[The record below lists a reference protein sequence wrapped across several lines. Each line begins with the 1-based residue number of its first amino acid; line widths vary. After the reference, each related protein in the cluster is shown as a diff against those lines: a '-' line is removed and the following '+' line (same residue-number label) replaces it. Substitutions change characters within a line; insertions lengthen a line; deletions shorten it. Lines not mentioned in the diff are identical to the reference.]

1 MIGRIMDRSTHLAE
15 NYAFSTVLG
24 DCMQQNIFKPHVPDV
39 QRGCNIEIKLV
50 VILIVSTLFLVACPT
65 RTTLADI
72 NRDPGKYQGKE
83 ITVAGRVSDAFGA
96 LGTGVFQIDDGT
108 GRLWVFSQNYGVP
121 GSGAKVSVTG
131 RLEQGFSFGGRSFAL
146 ALRQTQARH

>member
-1 MIGRIMDRSTHLAE
+1 MQQKIPQVQLLGVQRRLNIKKKSIVILLL
-15 NYAFSTVLG
+15 STV
-24 DCMQQNIFKPHVPDV
+24 
-39 QRGCNIEIKLV
+39 
-50 VILIVSTLFLVACPT
+50 FLLACPT
-65 RTTLADI
+65 RAKIADI

-83 ITVAGRVSDAFGA
+83 ISVAGKVSDAFGA

-108 GRLWVFSQNYGVP
+108 GRLWLFSQKYGVP
-121 GSGAKVSVTG
+121 GSGAKVAVTG

>member
-1 MIGRIMDRSTHLAE
+1 MQQKIPQVQLLGVQRRLNIKKKSIVILLL
-15 NYAFSTVLG
+15 STV
-24 DCMQQNIFKPHVPDV
+24 
-39 QRGCNIEIKLV
+39 
-50 VILIVSTLFLVACPT
+50 FLLACPT
-65 RTTLADI
+65 RAKIADI

-83 ITVAGRVSDAFGA
+83 ISVAGKVSDAFGA
-96 LGTGVFQIDDGT
+96 LGTGVFQVDDGT

-121 GSGAKVSVTG
+121 GSGAKVAVTG

>member
-1 MIGRIMDRSTHLAE
+1 MQRRVLQAQVLGVQRRLDTKRKSIVILLL
-15 NYAFSTVLG
+15 STV
-24 DCMQQNIFKPHVPDV
+24 
-39 QRGCNIEIKLV
+39 
-50 VILIVSTLFLVACPT
+50 FLLACPT
-65 RTTLADI
+65 RTTIADI

-83 ITVAGRVSDAFGA
+83 ISVAGKVSDAFGA
-96 LGTGVFQIDDGT
+96 LGTGVFQVDDGT

-121 GSGAKVSVTG
+121 GSGAKVAVTG

>member
-1 MIGRIMDRSTHLAE
+1 MQQKLPQVQLLGVQRRLNIKKKSIVILLL
-15 NYAFSTVLG
+15 STV
-24 DCMQQNIFKPHVPDV
+24 
-39 QRGCNIEIKLV
+39 
-50 VILIVSTLFLVACPT
+50 FLLACPT
-65 RTTLADI
+65 RAKIADI

-83 ITVAGRVSDAFGA
+83 ISVAGKVSDAFGA

-121 GSGAKVSVTG
+121 GSGAKVAVTG

>member
-1 MIGRIMDRSTHLAE
+1 MQNVFTQLLCAIRSRGNAATARIVVLLLLA
-15 NYAFSTVLG
+15 FLLG
-24 DCMQQNIFKPHVPDV
+24 
-39 QRGCNIEIKLV
+39 
-50 VILIVSTLFLVACPT
+50 CPP
-65 RTTLADI
+65 RTTIAEI

-83 ITVAGRVSDAFGA
+83 ITVAGNVSDSFGA

-108 GRLWVFSQNYGVP
+108 GRLWVFSQSYGVP

-146 ALRQTQARH
+146 ALRQTQPRH

>member
-1 MIGRIMDRSTHLAE
+1 MQNTYTQLLYAIRSRGNA
-15 NYAFSTVLG
+15 APAQIIVLLLLTLLL
-24 DCMQQNIFKPHVPDV
+24 
-39 QRGCNIEIKLV
+39 GC
-50 VILIVSTLFLVACPT
+50 PP
-65 RTTLADI
+65 RTTIAEI

-83 ITVAGRVSDAFGA
+83 ITVAGNVSDAFGA

-146 ALRQTQARH
+146 ALRQTQPRR

>member
-1 MIGRIMDRSTHLAE
+1 
-15 NYAFSTVLG
+15 
-24 DCMQQNIFKPHVPDV
+24 MQQNVLHAHVFGV
-39 QRGCNIEIKLV
+39 QRRLDANGKSI
-50 VILIVSTLFLVACPT
+50 VILLLSTVFLLACPT
-65 RTTLADI
+65 RTTIADI

-83 ITVAGRVSDAFGA
+83 ISVAGKVSDAFGA
-96 LGTGVFQIDDGT
+96 LGTGVFQVDDGT

-121 GSGAKVSVTG
+121 GSGAKVAVTG

>member
-1 MIGRIMDRSTHLAE
+1 MQQKILQVQLLGVQRRLNIKKKSIVILLL
-15 NYAFSTVLG
+15 STV
-24 DCMQQNIFKPHVPDV
+24 
-39 QRGCNIEIKLV
+39 
-50 VILIVSTLFLVACPT
+50 FLLACPT
-65 RTTLADI
+65 RAKIADI

-83 ITVAGRVSDAFGA
+83 ISVAGKVFDAFGA

-108 GRLWVFSQNYGVP
+108 GRLWVFSQDYGVP
-121 GSGAKVSVTG
+121 GSGAKVAVTG

>member
-1 MIGRIMDRSTHLAE
+1 MQQKILQVQLLGVQRRLNIKKKSIVILLL
-15 NYAFSTVLG
+15 STV
-24 DCMQQNIFKPHVPDV
+24 
-39 QRGCNIEIKLV
+39 
-50 VILIVSTLFLVACPT
+50 FLLACPT
-65 RTTLADI
+65 RAKIADI

-83 ITVAGRVSDAFGA
+83 ISVAGKVCDAFGA

-108 GRLWVFSQNYGVP
+108 GRLWVFSQDYGVP
-121 GSGAKVSVTG
+121 GSGAKVAVTG